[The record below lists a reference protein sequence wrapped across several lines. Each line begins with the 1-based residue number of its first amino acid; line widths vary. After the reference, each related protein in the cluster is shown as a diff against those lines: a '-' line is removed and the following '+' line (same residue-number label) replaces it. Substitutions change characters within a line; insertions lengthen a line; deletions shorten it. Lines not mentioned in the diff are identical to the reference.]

1 MKKTHTVIGKRFE
14 VLYGSSDFPELI
26 IPLGLHVNSVLSTA
40 VINLGC
46 TGLQKI
52 ARLTTEHR

>member
-1 MKKTHTVIGKRFE
+1 MRKLIQNRFE
-14 VLYGSSDFPELI
+14 VLYVLSDFPEI
-26 IPLGLHVNSVLSTA
+26 SIPLDLHANRVLSTA

-52 ARLTTEHR
+52 ARLTTEDR

>member
-1 MKKTHTVIGKRFE
+1 MKNTRIVIQNRFE
-14 VLYGSSDFPELI
+14 VFYGLSDFPELN
-26 IPLGLHVNSVLSTA
+26 IPLDLHANSVLSTA
-40 VINLGC
+40 VINLEC